1 MWRSEDSSPSSD
13 PPPPLSAPAAAAS
26 AAPAS
31 DAMWKFDAAGAASP
45 SATTHG
51 VIGSGSARFLWS
63 RMAPEEEEREEEAL
77 PSYLSYL
84 QPAFRHSSTG
94 GDIRAAFAGAAAP
107 TAFDGALRR
116 QSLPATTGTGLG
128 HPATTPPFVP
138 AAQQQQQQRM
148 YASSRPFGQQQ
159 QHAYFLAAAGAA
171 PVETAATAAA
181 DRAGVQVESKSREFA
196 HALQA
201 FILAQLDQASSSSS
215 SSKPPPPPPGLAGA
229 AAGPTAANSSS
240 NTLACNCEPLKARV
254 SDLEQQLQ
262 TLQGQ
267 VTALLTGG
275 MGNTSHLLH
284 ATSAPPPP
292 PTPAPPLPSVSAASV
307 PPMPLAIPMGLA
319 VPPPLPPGSQQASP
333 TAAASPL
340 SALLPPGGVVSAMSD
355 RVSTLEGRQSAF
367 QSQLAQIA
375 KVLGVPVG
383 KHGKN
388 SQVKTLVQTL
398 RDEIDGKVALAAAEL
413 EIKCVESVSAQL
425 ADVAAHAAHAAVH
438 AQPRDDNALSG
449 APLNLS
455 YETVLGALAEEHDAA
470 LSKLSAYVEE
480 RLVQE
485 SKQRVGLESRI
496 ATRFGEQE
504 EWLQQL
510 EGEFGSWH
518 DTSSSVAA
526 QIRALQLKLAEAEGK
541 WSDGLLKWSK
551 LSAPA
556 PAPADSSASVAA
568 SAAGKGKHKGGS
580 VSAAGVAGG
589 SASQQQLAPPHAI
602 SGSVDAVSRSV
613 QQLQVQFKHF
623 QSEYKTD
630 VAELRDTVALMD
642 TWVKTTR
649 QESRDL
655 AKNAT
660 GLKQLV
666 EKLVRDTGSAEELL
680 QQYVSTITHQVA
692 SVTRQYV
699 SVRIRDN
706 NRLIDAT
713 LRARV
718 PAYVANESESF
729 MLVRPE
735 TKATAGAGA
744 GAGSESK
751 VSSVSVVLKDDDED
765 GIRTLLAA
773 QMRVADGRRSGGS
786 SASAGAA
793 TGSAPSSPVVQ

>member
-1 MWRSEDSSPSSD
+1 
-13 PPPPLSAPAAAAS
+13 
-26 AAPAS
+26 
-31 DAMWKFDAAGAASP
+31 
-45 SATTHG
+45 
-51 VIGSGSARFLWS
+51 
-63 RMAPEEEEREEEAL
+63 MAPEEEEREEEAL

-84 QPAFRHSSTG
+84 QPAFRHSTG
-94 GDIRAAFAGAAAP
+94 GDHSAAFADAAA
-107 TAFDGALRR
+107 TATATFEGALRR
-116 QSLPATTGTGLG
+116 QSLPAATSTGLG

-138 AAQQQQQQRM
+138 AAQQRM
-148 YASSRPFGQQQ
+148 FASRRPYGPPPPPSASTHP
-159 QHAYFLAAAGAA
+159 HAYFL
-171 PVETAATAAA
+171 TDATDDAS
-181 DRAGVQVESKSREFA
+181 GQVESKSRELA

-201 FILAQLDQASSSSS
+201 FVLAQVEQASSSSS
-215 SSKPPPPPPGLAGA
+215 SSHRPPPPPGLSGAPPAGRTSSSHSTTT
-229 AAGPTAANSSS
+229 TAAC
-240 NTLACNCEPLKARV
+240 LCEPLKARV

-262 TLQGQ
+262 TLQSQ
-267 VTALLTGG
+267 VTALLNGG
-275 MGNTSHLLH
+275 MGNTSHH
-284 ATSAPPPP
+284 HGPHHGGGATSTVSAPLPPPP
-292 PTPAPPLPSVSAASV
+292 PPGPQLPPLTI
-307 PPMPLAIPMGLA
+307 PLGHSQP
-319 VPPPLPPGSQQASP
+319 VPPPLPPGSSSAQLLSP
-333 TAAASPL
+333 TAAASPVSGLL
-340 SALLPPGGVVSAMSD
+340 SLPGGVASAMSD

-398 RDEIDGKVALAAAEL
+398 RDEIDSKVAAATAEL
-413 EIKCVESVSAQL
+413 EAQCVERVSAQL
-425 ADVAAHAAHAAVH
+425 ADVAARVAHAEVL
-438 AQPRDDNALSG
+438 AQHEHQQHQDVSSSVSPSTLSFE
-449 APLNLS
+449 S
-455 YETVLGALAEEHDAA
+455 VLGALAEEHDAA

-485 SKQRVGLESRI
+485 SKQRVGLESRM

-526 QIRALQLKLAEAEGK
+526 QIRALQHKLAEAENK
-541 WSDGLLKWSK
+541 WTSDVLKWSK
-551 LSAPA
+551 LVAPVVSSPPHA
-556 PAPADSSASVAA
+556 PVDSSASPGAGT
-568 SAAGKGKHKGGS
+568 STGKGKHKGGS
-580 VSAAGVAGG
+580 ASATGVAGSS
-589 SASQQQLAPPHAI
+589 SAGHSQPPPSHAT
-602 SGSVDAVSRSV
+602 SGSVDAVARSV
-613 QQLQVQFKHF
+613 QQLQVQVKHF

-630 VAELRDTVALMD
+630 VAELRETVALMD

-655 AKNAT
+655 AKNAK
-660 GLKQLV
+660 GMKQLV

-735 TKATAGAGA
+735 TKAAAGAGVND
-744 GAGSESK
+744 EST

-773 QMRVADGRRSGGS
+773 QMRVATGRRSGGNALL
-786 SASAGAA
+786 ASTV
-793 TGSAPSSPVVQ
+793 TGSGPSSPDVK